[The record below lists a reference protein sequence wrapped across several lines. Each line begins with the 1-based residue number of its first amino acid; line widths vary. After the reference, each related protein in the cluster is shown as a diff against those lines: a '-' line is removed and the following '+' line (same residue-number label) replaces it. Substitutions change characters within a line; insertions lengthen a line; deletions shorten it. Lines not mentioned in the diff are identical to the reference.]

1 MLARLVLF
9 AVSLVVAAT
18 ASADPLMGVWKVWQS
33 DRDLTLL
40 EVKKLASLTLEQ
52 REVLSKPD
60 LFGQAVAIYGD
71 REMESRLTEGSMRL
85 SYRVVATGS
94 DFVEIEYE
102 DEQVA
107 KPVRKR
113 LLLHGGLLH
122 VPIEDMGFH
131 EIFRRIDA
139 PAAPAP

>member
-18 ASADPLMGVWKVWQS
+18 ASANPLMGVWKS

-40 EVKKLASLTLEQ
+40 EVKKLAQLTLEQ
-52 REVLSKPD
+52 RELLSTPD
-60 LFGQAVAIYGD
+60 LFGQAVAIYGE
-71 REMESRLTEGSMRL
+71 REMELRLTEESMRL

-94 DFVEIEYE
+94 DFVEIEYD
-102 DEQVA
+102 DERVA
-107 KPVRKR
+107 RPVRKR
-113 LLLHGGLLH
+113 LLLHGGLLY

-139 PAAPAP
+139 PAALAP

>member
-18 ASADPLMGVWKVWQS
+18 ASANPLIGVWKS

-40 EVKKLASLTLEQ
+40 EVEKLATLTLEQ
-52 REVLSKPD
+52 RDVLSTPD

-71 REMESRLTEGSMRL
+71 REIEFRLTEGSTRL
-85 SYRVVATGS
+85 SYRIVATGS
-94 DFVEIEYE
+94 DFVEIEYD
-102 DEQVA
+102 DEQDA
-107 KPVRKR
+107 EPVRKR
-113 LLLHGGLLH
+113 LLLDGGLLH
-122 VPIEDMGFH
+122 VPVEDMGFH
-131 EIFRRIDA
+131 EVFRRIDA

>member
-18 ASADPLMGVWKVWQS
+18 ASANPLIGVWKS

-40 EVKKLASLTLEQ
+40 EVEKLATLTLEQ
-52 REVLSKPD
+52 RDVLSTPD

-71 REMESRLTEGSMRL
+71 REIEFRLTEGSTRL
-85 SYRVVATGS
+85 SYRIVATGS
-94 DFVEIEYE
+94 DFVEIEYD
-102 DEQVA
+102 DEQDA
-107 KPVRKR
+107 EPVRKR
-113 LLLHGGLLH
+113 LLLDGGLLH
-122 VPIEDMGFH
+122 VPVEDMGFH

>member
-9 AVSLVVAAT
+9 AASLVVAAT
-18 ASADPLMGVWKVWQS
+18 ASANPLIGVWKS

-40 EVKKLASLTLEQ
+40 EVEKLSTLTLEQ
-52 REVLSKPD
+52 RDVLSTPD

-71 REMESRLTEGSMRL
+71 REIEFRLTEGSTRL
-85 SYRVVATGS
+85 SYRIVATGS
-94 DFVEIEYE
+94 DFVEIEYA
-102 DEQVA
+102 DEQDA
-107 KPVRKR
+107 EPVRKR
-113 LLLHGGLLH
+113 LLLDGGLLH
-122 VPIEDMGFH
+122 VPVEDMGFH

>member
-1 MLARLVLF
+1 MLVRLVLF
-9 AVSLVVAAT
+9 AASLVMAAT
-18 ASADPLMGVWKVWQS
+18 ASANPLMGVWKS

-40 EVKKLASLTLEQ
+40 EMKKLSPLTLEQ
-52 REVLSKPD
+52 REVLSTPD

-71 REMESRLTEGSMRL
+71 REIELRLTEGSTRL

-94 DFVEIEYE
+94 DFVEIEYD

-107 KPVRKR
+107 GPVRKR

-122 VPIEDMGFH
+122 VPVEDMGFH
-131 EIFRRIDA
+131 EVFRRIDV